1 MQNAIIDI
9 MNQWG
14 YLGVFFL
21 IAVENIF
28 PPIPSEVILLFGGA
42 LTAAALGGK
51 LSVFWMIVAAT
62 LASLAGAILLYYIG
76 KILKTERLKKIVSG
90 KVGKVMRLKPADI
103 DRADK
108 WFDEKGNITVFF
120 CRCVPLLRS
129 LISIPAGMSEMKMGK
144 FVLYTVV
151 GSAIWNTIL
160 VTIGHNLGNNWESIL
175 GFFDNF
181 SSIVLAVCVVIAVA
195 VLVWWF
201 GFYRRGKGE
210 AKIHKASR
218 SKVNSGDEQA
228 DDSSDEK

>member
-42 LTAAALGGK
+42 LTAATLGGK

-90 KVGKVMRLKPADI
+90 KVGKVLRLKPADI
-103 DRADK
+103 DKADK
-108 WFDEKGNITVFF
+108 WFDEKGNITVLF

-129 LISIPAGMSEMKMGK
+129 LISIPAGMSEMPMLK
-144 FVLYTVV
+144 FLIYTVV
-151 GSAIWNTIL
+151 GSVVWNTIL
-160 VTIGHNLGNNWESIL
+160 VLIGHNLGNNWESIL

-181 SSIVLAVCVVIAVA
+181 SSIVLVVCVVIAVA

-201 GFYRRGKGE
+201 GFYRRGKGG
-210 AKIHKASR
+210 AKIHKTSR
-218 SKVNSGDEQA
+218 SKVNSGDERA

>member
-1 MQNAIIDI
+1 MQEFII
-9 MNQWG
+9 QWG
-14 YLGVFFL
+14 YLGVFLL

-51 LSVFWMIVAAT
+51 LSVLWMIVAAT

-76 KILKTERLKKIVSG
+76 KIFKTERLKKIVSG
-90 KVGKVMRLKPADI
+90 KVGKVLRLKPADI
-103 DRADK
+103 DKADK
-108 WFDEKGNITVFF
+108 WFDEKGNITVLF

-129 LISIPAGMSEMKMGK
+129 LISIPAGMSEMPMLK
-144 FVLYTVV
+144 FLIYTVV
-151 GSAIWNTIL
+151 GSVVWNTIL
-160 VTIGHNLGNNWESIL
+160 VLIGHNLGNNWESIL

-201 GFYRRGKGE
+201 GFYRRGKGG
-210 AKIHKASR
+210 AKIHKTSR

>member
-1 MQNAIIDI
+1 

-14 YLGVFFL
+14 YLGVFLL
-21 IAVENIF
+21 IAIENIF

-51 LSVFWMIVAAT
+51 LSIFWMIVAAT

-76 KILKTERLKKIVSG
+76 KILKTERLKRIVSG
-90 KVGKVMRLKPADI
+90 RVGKVLRLKPADI

-108 WFDEKGNITVFF
+108 WFDEKGNVTVFI

-129 LISIPAGMSEMKMGK
+129 LISIPAGMSEMPMGK
-144 FVLYTVV
+144 FILYTVV

-181 SSIVLAVCVVIAVA
+181 SHLVVVICAVIAVV

-201 GFYRRGKGE
+201 GFYRRDKKSDGK
-210 AKIHKASR
+210 KR
-218 SKVNSGDEQA
+218 VVTKVSETSDKN
-228 DDSSDEK
+228 DDKHEPIEKRD

>member
-76 KILKTERLKKIVSG
+76 KILKTERLKKIVSS
-90 KVGKVMRLKPADI
+90 KVGKVLRLKPADI

-108 WFDEKGNITVFF
+108 WFDERGNITVFF

-144 FVLYTVV
+144 FILYTVV

-181 SSIVLAVCVVIAVA
+181 SHIVVAICVVVAVA

-201 GFYRRGKGE
+201 GFYRRKKDAGK
-210 AKIHKASR
+210 AKKQTKATASR
-218 SKVNSGDEQA
+218 
-228 DDSSDEK
+228 DDQNDDHDAKEE